1 MESAPIFASVLMLSR
16 AVEPARLHKL
26 VPPGARRNTLSR
38 MKSAAPFEWLHR
50 VRFSDTDASGRIHY
64 TAMLRFFEAA
74 EVEFLR
80 SLGVPY
86 SVIQDGQTSY
96 PRVRIECDYTGAV
109 RDDDV
114 VAIGVT
120 VERVGR
126 SSFTLAFDA
135 RVGAREAARGRITI
149 VCMSIATQTSRP
161 LPETLAAILRSRLEP
176 E

>member
-1 MESAPIFASVLMLSR
+1 MNHAGQFVWP
-16 AVEPARLHKL
+16 
-26 VPPGARRNTLSR
+26 
-38 MKSAAPFEWLHR
+38 HR

-74 EVEFLR
+74 ECEYLR

-86 SVIQDGQTSY
+86 SLMENESDSY
-96 PRVRIECDYTGAV
+96 PRVRIECDYTGPV

-114 VAIGVT
+114 VDILVS

-135 RVGAREAARGRITI
+135 SVAGRPAADGRITI
-149 VCMSIATQTSRP
+149 VCISRATQSSRP
-161 LPETLAAILRSRLEP
+161 LPENLAAILRSRAAGSQAR
-176 E
+176 